1 MHGVGL
7 KSIKKIVEDKN
18 GHFKIKTNNHVFSL
32 EIVLFDEI

>member
-7 KSIKKIVEDKN
+7 KSIKKIVDDKN
-18 GHFKIKTNNHVFSL
+18 GYFKIKTNNHVFSL